1 MCIFCKIAK
10 KEIPSDVVYEND
22 EIICFNDIHPAA
34 PVHVLIVPKKHYD
47 DVLELSATE
56 EGLAVLN
63 AVFQAV
69 GKVSE
74 ITGTQE
80 GFRLIN
86 NCREKGGQT
95 VMHVHFHLLGGTAF
109 SEKII

>member
-1 MCIFCKIAK
+1 MCIFCKIAD

-22 EIICFNDIHPAA
+22 KVICFNDIRPAA

-47 DVLELSATE
+47 DVLELSASE

-63 AVFQAV
+63 DVFKAVE
-69 GKVSE
+69 KVSE

-95 VMHVHFHLLGGTAF
+95 VMHVHFHLIGGTTLT
-109 SEKII
+109 EKMI